1 MSQQVEQI
9 AGWGIIPAFALIWEL
24 SKASCSLVLSVLPV
38 GEEWQTTW
46 WYGACGTLLSHV
58 RTTLWDKVIH
68 LSLFPGSGRRPAHTR
83 G

>member
-38 GEEWQTTW
+38 GEEM
-46 WYGACGTLLSHV
+46 ADNLVV
-58 RTTLWDKVIH
+58 RGLWH
-68 LSLFPGSGRRPAHTR
+68 SS
-83 G
+83 